1 MQIEILT
8 IFPDY
13 FRTPLQE
20 SLLGKAV
27 AGGLLKVTVTDLR
40 DFALDRHR
48 KVDDEPYGG
57 GAGMVM
63 IAPVMAAAIEARR
76 DAEGLAR
83 AWTVLLGPEGK
94 RLDQAHVA
102 ELAARPRLLLVCGR
116 YEGIDERVRQLGLYD
131 EEVSLGDF
139 VLPGGEAA
147 ALALT
152 EAISRLVPGV
162 VGTAE
167 SVDGGVL
174 PGRPPGLPALH
185 AAPRVSGPFGARGA
199 PVREPPQDSEL
210 AAGDGAGPDAGAA
223 AGSARAPARGAGG
236 GGGMSRGG
244 RFAPERPARLEC
256 AVSRLPAGPARLNPK
271 RSVYE

>member
-13 FRTPLQE
+13 FRSPLQE
-20 SLLGKAV
+20 SLLGKALT
-27 AGGLLKVTVTDLR
+27 GGLLEVTVTDLR
-40 DFALDRHR
+40 GFALDRHR

-63 IAPVMAAAIEARR
+63 SAPVVTAAIEGRR

-94 RLDQAHVA
+94 RLDQALVA

-147 ALALT
+147 ALAVT

-167 SVDGGVL
+167 SVEEESFQADRL
-174 PGRPPGLPALH
+174 DYPHYTRPREFRGL
-185 AAPRVSGPFGARGA
+185 AAPEVLLSGNHR
-199 PVREPPQDSEL
+199 RILSWRR
-210 AAGDGAGPDAGAA
+210 AA
-223 AGSARAPARGAGG
+223 ALARTRERRPDLLAR
-236 GGGMSRGG
+236 
-244 RFAPERPARLEC
+244 RPAE
-256 AVSRLPAGPARLNPK
+256 PG
-271 RSVYE
+271 EEGE